1 MDPDRRCGRRAL
13 LAAAGGAAT
22 ALAGCSAGAA
32 SPVGLLAAGSLADA
46 LENGL
51 RPAVDVDLRVET
63 YGSAEAA
70 RLVAEGAK
78 DPDLVSL
85 ADVALFEGPLHPDWL
100 AEFATNAL
108 VVAYDPD
115 SPGGRAVADAGP
127 DGWYRPLLEGS
138 VRFGRTDPDLDP
150 LGYRTLF
157 ALELASDHYGT
168 DADLRAAVPER
179 DQLYPETQLLG
190 GFETGAIEAAVVY
203 RNMAVARG
211 YEFLDLPAAVDL
223 SDPSRASAYAEAT
236 YTLPGGRTVRGGPI
250 SYGSTVRRTEPR
262 GAVVET
268 FRRHVTGP
276 YLTEFGFTVPENY
289 PVYRGDV
296 PDPLAA

>member
-1 MDPDRRCGRRAL
+1 MDSDRRCGRRAL

-51 RPAVDVDLRVET
+51 RPAVDADLRVEA

-78 DPDLVSL
+78 DPDVVSL
-85 ADVALFEGPLHPDWL
+85 ADVALFEGPLYPDWFL
-100 AEFATNAL
+100 EFATNAL

-115 SPGGRAVADAGP
+115 SPGGRAVGDAGP
-127 DGWYRPLLEGS
+127 ERWYEPLVEGS

-157 ALELASDHYGT
+157 ALELATAHYGT
-168 DADLRAAVPER
+168 DVDLRAAVPER

-211 YEFLDLPAAVDL
+211 YEFIDLPAAVDL
-223 SDPSRASAYAEAT
+223 SEPSRADAYAETT

-250 SYGSTVRRTEPR
+250 SYGSVVRRSEPR
-262 GAVVET
+262 RAVVET
-268 FRRHVTGP
+268 FRRHVTGR

-289 PVYRGDV
+289 PIHRGDV
-296 PDPLAA
+296 PDALAA